1 VHCEGRH
8 LSATHAEQMTE
19 DPLEPPSWVDAVCSL
34 ADESRERLQI
44 DLWAEPE
51 PSTQIGAEA
60 ARL

>member
-1 VHCEGRH
+1 
-8 LSATHAEQMTE
+8 MTE

-51 PSTQIGAEA
+51 PIHAD
-60 ARL
+60 RR